1 MIYPNVKTYLW
12 RDLQMTEFLSGYCF
26 SLSLVFLCF
35 SIFSGLFFFRAT
47 EQEVDQLR
55 AALRKRGSGP
65 EYSDSQVNTAN
76 SSSNSQQNSGSNSQL
91 RLNLTAGQN
100 SGFNSQQISNFNS
113 QLNSGLNQS
122 FNSQQNSSSN
132 SQLRLKLTAEFKL
145 KLTAE
150 LWSPWL
156 KLTT

>member
-1 MIYPNVKTYLW
+1 MWKHICEEIYRWLNFSLVIVSLV
-12 RDLQMTEFLSGYCF
+12 FCF
-26 SLSLVFLCF
+26 SLFLYVFEL
-35 SIFSGLFFFRAT
+35 IFFQGDRTGGGSA
-47 EQEVDQLR
+47 E
-55 AALRKRGSGP
+55 SGP
-65 EYSDSQVNTAN
+65 EEARIRAWVLWLTGKHCQLKLKLTAELRL
-76 SSSNSQQNSGSNSQL
+76 NSQL

>member
-1 MIYPNVKTYLW
+1 
-12 RDLQMTEFLSGYCF
+12 MTEFLSGYCF
-26 SLSLVFLCF
+26 SLCFVFLSF

-55 AALRKRGSGP
+55 AALRKRGSRP
-65 EYSDSQVNTAN
+65 EYSDAQVNTAN

-132 SQLRLKLTAEFKL
+132 
-145 KLTAE
+145 
-150 LWSPWL
+150 
-156 KLTT
+156 